1 MRDPTKKM
9 PRKDDQKRV
18 KKEKYIVKFNSWMTF
33 NKVFAKGGIIFEQ
46 PNIFQE

>member
-1 MRDPTKKM
+1 MIK
-9 PRKDDQKRV
+9 KRV
-18 KKEKYIVKFNSWMTF
+18 KEEKYIVKFNSWMTF